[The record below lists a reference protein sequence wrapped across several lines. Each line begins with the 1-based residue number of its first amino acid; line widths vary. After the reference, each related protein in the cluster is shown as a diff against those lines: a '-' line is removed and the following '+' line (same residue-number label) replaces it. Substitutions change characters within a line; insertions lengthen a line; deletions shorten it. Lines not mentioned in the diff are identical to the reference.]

1 MLCAPAPLDVR
12 TSCSPDRA
20 QVPSR
25 SRYALPHR
33 LSLPSCYFCV
43 SLPVTRHDVS
53 LPGAFSSL
61 SCTCSRRYVASGC
74 CDACAEKRPFAC
86 RRHLRWT
93 VSFHDCPGSSLS
105 ATKLLQPRPG
115 VAKTALYGLGATVFG
130 HTYHTTISHTI
141 FSHTAL
147 SHATLSHNLSSTIS
161 TLLTHTFSHT
171 HTTLTHNLPS
181 DTTLSHTTLSNTTD
195 PHSSLAHNSL
205 ILTHNLLTHNLLT
218 SNYHPICLPPSP
230 FSFLPF
236 PSRLQLSFAT
246 YYKKLTCG
254 VIRSF
259 NDC

>member
-1 MLCAPAPLDVR
+1 MGGNGLLCAPAPLDVR

-20 QVPSR
+20 QVPSH

-53 LPGAFSSL
+53 LPGAFPSL

-74 CDACAEKRPFAC
+74 CDACADKRPFAC

-130 HTYHTTISHTI
+130 HTYHTTISHTTL
-141 FSHTAL
+141 SHTAL
-147 SHATLSHNLSSTIS
+147 SHATLSRNLSSTIS
-161 TLLTHTFSHT
+161 TLLTHTLFLTLTQLSHT
-171 HTTLTHNLPS
+171 QPSLRHNSLTHNS
-181 DTTLSHTTLSNTTD
+181 
-195 PHSSLAHNSL
+195 
-205 ILTHNLLTHNLLT
+205 LTHN
-218 SNYHPICLPPSP
+218 
-230 FSFLPF
+230 
-236 PSRLQLSFAT
+236 
-246 YYKKLTCG
+246 
-254 VIRSF
+254 
-259 NDC
+259 